1 MQAPSVTHAFEQLLL
16 CWSITCTPS
25 QDRIMH
31 GIVVLHHTVYFNCVQ
46 GVDTPCRQCYEM
58 SYIATGSYTHIAKL
72 VEQQEQQ
79 RWLTACMTTAEK
91 ANAAAAAIA
100 WCPRA
105 CDSSNTFWQSSTNSS
120 KINGREDLYL
130 LSNSAARKAKRLCAF
145 KGPCRQRKTIHA
157 YMHANLT
164 SLAADTSPGLN
175 NYCCKSVQ
183 DWKQL
188 VLKSSPI

>member
-1 MQAPSVTHAFEQLLL
+1 MTHAFEQLLL

-120 KINGREDLYL
+120 KIMAGRVCTCCQILQRVKQSVCARSKDRAGNGRQYMPTCMQILPVWL
-130 LSNSAARKAKRLCAF
+130 RTH
-145 KGPCRQRKTIHA
+145 PQA
-157 YMHANLT
+157 Y
-164 SLAADTSPGLN
+164 GR
-175 NYCCKSVQ
+175 
-183 DWKQL
+183 
-188 VLKSSPI
+188 VLIAV